1 MIYRI
6 EIFLRRLRMW
16 FSRSEW
22 LIHLLRLTK
31 SRETATTP
39 GLVMIQV
46 DGLSHTQLSR
56 ALEKGKMPFL
66 SDLLKYERYRLHTL
80 YSGLPSSTPGVQGEL
95 FYGVKCAVPAFSYKN
110 HDTGKIV
117 RMFDPSAAVA
127 IEHKLEKIGD
137 PLFKGGSA
145 YSDVYTGG
153 AQESHFCTS
162 SIGWGGILR
171 AANPLALILFIF
183 FNLYSFVRTA
193 ILLVVEFFLAIVD
206 CVSGLIAGQD
216 LLKELKFV
224 PTRVGITILLRE
236 LLTIGAKID
245 VARGLPVVH
254 LNLLGYDEQAH
265 RRGPSSLFAHWS
277 LKGID
282 DAIARIWRAANRSAR
297 RDYTVWIYSDHGQED
312 TLSYSRQH
320 GRTIQEAVAD
330 VFERLEGHRT
340 DVQGNNQSG
349 VEYQRARHIGGKKI
363 QKLFP
368 IHHEIKAGSKNPK
381 LAVVAMGP
389 LGFIYSP
396 RDRTPA
402 ERDRLARE
410 LVDSAKVPLVMAI
423 DGPGR
428 LKAWTEEG
436 EFILPEQKAKI
447 LGPDHPFLHE
457 VGQDLIELCNHP
469 DAGDFILCGWRYG
482 ADPCSF
488 PMENG
493 AHAGPGSEET
503 KAFALLPDNIFL
515 PMNNRGFFRPL
526 DLRNAALHA
535 LGRSETKSS
544 KKPDRKF
551 RKSRTLRIMTYN
563 VHSCI
568 GMDGK
573 IFPERTARVIAQY
586 APDIVALQEL
596 DVGRSRTHGVD
607 QPHVI
612 ARYLDMKAHFLP
624 TIHMEKGRY
633 GNAILTRHPMRLI
646 RADKLPGLTGKAHL
660 EPRGAIW
667 GAIEVDGI
675 EIQFITTHL
684 GLWAKD
690 RWLQAEAL
698 LGGNWLSHP
707 DCSGPVILCGDFN
720 ALPFSS
726 VCRRFRECL
735 HDAQMELRNHRPRNT
750 LFTRFPL
757 ARIDHVFVD
766 FGIKV
771 AGIEVPNTDITR
783 VASDHLPLIVDVLIP
798 EKD

>member
-1 MIYRI
+1 MIYRF

-31 SRETATTP
+31 SKETATTP

-46 DGLSHTQLSR
+46 DGLSHTQLNR

-95 FYGVKCAVPAFSYKN
+95 FYGVKCSVPAFSYKD
-110 HDTGKIV
+110 HDTGKII
-117 RMFDPSAAVA
+117 RMFDPVAALD

-145 YSDVYTGG
+145 YSDIYTGG
-153 AQESHFCTS
+153 AQEPHFCTS
-162 SIGWGGILR
+162 SIGWGTILQ
-171 AANPLALILFIF
+171 AANRLALPFFILS
-183 FNLYSFVRTA
+183 NPYSFVRTA
-193 ILLVVEFFLAIVD
+193 VLLLVEFFLAIVD
-206 CVSGLIAGQD
+206 SIRGLIAGQD

-265 RRGPSSLFAHWS
+265 RRGPSSIFAHWT

-282 DAIARIWRAANRSAR
+282 DAIARIWRTANRSAR
-297 RDYTVWIYSDHGQED
+297 RDYSVWIYSDHGQED
-312 TLSYSRQH
+312 TLPYPKQH
-320 GRTIQEAVAD
+320 GRTIQEAVAN
-330 VFERLEGHRT
+330 VFDRLGDQRT
-340 DVQGNNQSG
+340 DVQGNNQG
-349 VEYQRARHIGGKKI
+349 GIEYQRVRHLGGKKI

-368 IHHEIKAGSKNPK
+368 ILRKAKAESKNPK
-381 LAVVAMGP
+381 FVLVAMGS

-410 LVDSAKVPLVMAI
+410 LVDSAKVPLVMVT
-423 DGPGR
+423 DGPGQ

-457 VGQDLIELCNHP
+457 VTQDLIELCSHP
-469 DAGDFILCGWRYG
+469 DAGDFIICGWRYG

-503 KAFALLPDNIFL
+503 RAFALFPDNVFL
-515 PMNNRGFFRPL
+515 PKNKRGFFRPL
-526 DLRNAALHA
+526 DLRNAAIHA
-535 LGRSETKSS
+535 LARSETRSS
-544 KKPDRKF
+544 KKPDREFCKP
-551 RKSRTLRIMTYN
+551 RTLRIMTYN

-596 DVGRSRTHGVD
+596 DVGTFRTNGVD

-633 GNAILTRHPMRLI
+633 GNAILTRYPMRLI
-646 RADKLPGLTGKAHL
+646 RAGKLPGLSGKAHL

-667 GAIEVDGI
+667 VALEVDGI

-684 GLWAKD
+684 GLWAKE
-690 RWLQAEAL
+690 RRLQAEAL
-698 LGGNWLSHP
+698 LGSDWLSHA

-726 VCRRFRECL
+726 VCRRFRDRL
-735 HDAQMELRNHRPRNT
+735 NDAQLNFRNHRPKST
-750 LFTRFPL
+750 LFTRYPL
-757 ARIDHVFVD
+757 ARIDHVFLD